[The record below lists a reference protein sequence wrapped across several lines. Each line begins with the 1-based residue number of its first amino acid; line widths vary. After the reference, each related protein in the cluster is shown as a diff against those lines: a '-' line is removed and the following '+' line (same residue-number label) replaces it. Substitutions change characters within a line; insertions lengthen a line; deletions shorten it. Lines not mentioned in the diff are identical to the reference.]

1 MLSWIKGFPI
11 GHYIIMAAIGAAMWV
26 YGDLTLTKQALED
39 ERDLR
44 EQWQHAA
51 EVQQDIDR
59 RDTIIIRAGEDAER
73 DIQEAVNAKTPVPAD
88 IAIPWAAGI
97 DSVRNAGTGSTDTEY
112 DLSGPSSREA
122 ERTDTD
128 LLGAS
133 GLFYRS
139 GAGLLEV

>member
-97 DSVRNAGTGSTDTEY
+97 DSVRDAGASSTDTKY
-112 DLSGPSSREA
+112 DMSGPSSREA

-133 GLFYRS
+133 GIFYRS